1 MSIPKGAFHV
11 RFSRFPAVKTI
22 LLIDDD
28 ARLRMSFAEALRIH
42 GYRILEASSAAAG
55 LEIARQQLPDLI
67 LTDIHMPG
75 GDGQELL
82 RQIRTDPELSNR
94 QVVLVTGSSE
104 SVTLRRGME
113 MGADDFLLKP
123 VDLGRLLRCIEARLT
138 RAQTNWRVEDR
149 MLSQLRTTLHSTL
162 PHEFFTPLAGIVGL
176 ANILRS
182 TRNIPETELREIYN
196 DIYFSGLRLHRSLR
210 NYLEILDVQDAAS
223 GKSHP
228 PPPPL
233 RPSAIRENVQEGI
246 RAAGERH
253 NRASDISSHLEECSL
268 LTRPGDVAMMVEELV
283 DNACKFSRNGSPI
296 TVILDAKGV
305 LSVTDMGRGMAPE
318 EIGQIGAF
326 QQFDRK
332 THEKQGLGLGF
343 ILVKKLAAKSGAEF
357 SIESPAGNTMGTRV
371 KVAFRLANAPSG
383 PLPEVTAT
391 NDGSPAARSTS
402 RAG

>member
-1 MSIPKGAFHV
+1 M
-11 RFSRFPAVKTI
+11 KTI

-28 ARLRMSFAEALRIH
+28 ARLRMSFAEALRLY

-67 LTDIHMPG
+67 LTDVNMPG
-75 GDGQELL
+75 GDGQEFL

-123 VDLGRLLRCIEARLT
+123 VELEGLLRCIEARLT

-149 MLSQLRTTLHSTL
+149 MLNQLRSNLHSTL

-176 ANILRS
+176 AGILRT
-182 TRNIPETELREIYN
+182 TRDIPDLELREIYN

-210 NYLEILDVQDAAS
+210 NYLEILDVQDAA
-223 GKSHP
+223 GARAHP

-233 RPSAIRENVQEGI
+233 RPGAIRQNVQEGI
-246 RAAGERH
+246 RAAGDRH
-253 NRASDISSHLEECSL
+253 GRSADISSHLEDCAFL
-268 LTRPGDVAMMVEELV
+268 CRPGDIALITEELV
-283 DNACKFSRNGSPI
+283 DNACKFSRHGTPV
-296 TVILDAKGV
+296 TVHLSAGGV
-305 LSVTDMGRGMAPE
+305 LSVTDTGRGMTPE

-332 THEKQGLGLGF
+332 SHEKQGLGLGL
-343 ILVKKLAAKSGAEF
+343 ILVKKLAAKNGAEF
-357 SIESPAGNTMGTRV
+357 SLESPASETTGTRV
-371 KVAFRLANAPSG
+371 KIAFRPAGSPSG
-383 PLPEVTAT
+383 PLPEIGAAHGGVA
-391 NDGSPAARSTS
+391 DARSAS

>member
-1 MSIPKGAFHV
+1 
-11 RFSRFPAVKTI
+11 VKTI

-176 ANILRS
+176 ANILRT
-182 TRNIPETELREIYN
+182 TRDVPELELREIYN

-210 NYLEILDVQDAAS
+210 NYLEILDVQEITS
-223 GKSHP
+223 GKPHP

-233 RPSAIRENVQEGI
+233 RMAAIRENVQEGI

-253 NRASDISSHLEECSL
+253 NRATDITSHLEDCSL
-268 LTRPGDVAMMVEELV
+268 QTRPGDVAMIVEELV

-296 TVILDAKGV
+296 TVNLTAQGV
-305 LSVTDMGRGMAPE
+305 LVVTDVGRGMTPE

-332 THEKQGLGLGF
+332 KHEQQGLGLGL
-343 ILVKKLAAKSGAEF
+343 ILVKKLTAKSGAEF
-357 SIESPAGNTMGTRV
+357 FIESPAFDTTGTRV
-371 KVAFRLANAPSG
+371 KVAFCLANAPSG
-383 PLPEVTAT
+383 PMPQVAPITEEKPAPRTA
-391 NDGSPAARSTS
+391 N
-402 RAG
+402 

>member
-1 MSIPKGAFHV
+1 
-11 RFSRFPAVKTI
+11 VKTI

-28 ARLRMSFAEALRIH
+28 ARLRMSFAEALRLH
-42 GYRILEASSAAAG
+42 GYRILEASSATAG

-75 GDGQELL
+75 VDGQELL
-82 RQIRTDPELSNR
+82 RQIRTDPELCNR
-94 QVVLVTGSSE
+94 QVVLITGSSE

-123 VDLGRLLRCIEARLT
+123 VELGRLLRCIEARLA

-176 ANILRS
+176 ANILR
-182 TRNIPETELREIYN
+182 TNHEIPELERREIYN
-196 DIYFSGLRLHRSLR
+196 DLYFSGLRLHRSLR
-210 NYLEILDVQDAAS
+210 NYLEILDVQDAAAA
-223 GKSHP
+223 KAHP

-233 RPSAIRENVQEGI
+233 RPSAIRDQVQEGI

-253 NRASDISSHLEECSL
+253 NRAADISAHLEECSILIRASDLNL
-268 LTRPGDVAMMVEELV
+268 LVEELV
-283 DNACKFSRNGSPI
+283 DNACKFSRNGSPV
-296 TVILDAKGV
+296 TVNLTAQGV
-305 LSVTDMGRGMAPE
+305 LTVTDVGRGMTPE

-332 THEKQGLGLGF
+332 THEKQGLGLGL
-343 ILVKKLAAKSGAEF
+343 ILVKKLAAKCGAEF
-357 SIESPAGNTMGTRV
+357 SIESPACETTGTRV
-371 KVAFRLANAPSG
+371 KVAFRPAGAPSG
-383 PLPEVTAT
+383 PLPEVAH
-391 NDGSPAARSTS
+391 
-402 RAG
+402 AGGK